1 MSCPF
6 ANCEA
11 AGSMGYADRRC
22 VAPNE
27 PNELPAAGAM
37 GYADRRCVC
46 PHRSWVDPGGLL
58 GKPFIPLGPAGSF
71 SSHIIFAASP
81 SHTPSPVL
89 LCRGRERVVEGG
101 TGDSPLLLRCDG
113 CPPSSPIRP
122 TRRFRCQPR
131 TPSVSRPRRRRPAPN
146 ERPQVLPAAPPTLVA
161 PPQH

>member
-1 MSCPF
+1 
-6 ANCEA
+6 
-11 AGSMGYADRRC
+11 MGYADRRC

-81 SHTPSPVL
+81 SHTPQPRPAMPGAGEG
-89 LCRGRERVVEGG
+89 CRGGHRG
-101 TGDSPLLLRCDG
+101 
-113 CPPSSPIRP
+113 
-122 TRRFRCQPR
+122 F
-131 TPSVSRPRRRRPAPN
+131 AA
-146 ERPQVLPAAPPTLVA
+146 PAAL
-161 PPQH
+161 